1 MSRKKMITLFIVL
14 LAIILVALV
23 FLISFLKNRITN
35 VEQLEEGSS
44 ILDEYGKAE
53 NDSISRTSYFDIT
66 TCVTEYLDMLN
77 TQKSIYYQRDET
89 GKFVLA
95 VEENEIKE
103 DIYSLLSQS
112 YISKNNITIENLY
125 NYVEP
130 LEESVLFV
138 PLEASVI
145 QDADIARFLVHG
157 LVETLELNVIDEIF
171 VIVNI
176 DVANTLFS
184 IEPIEG
190 DYNSISEI
198 EVERTDEKI
207 EANDNNE
214 FIRYSVSYETTAK
227 DYINLYKRLALGSPE
242 TMYNLLDED
251 YREARFGSVEEFEK
265 YINEN
270 RENIFGIRVETYQA
284 TEKDGYTQYVCI
296 DQYDNYYIFR
306 EIGIL
311 NYSVI
316 LDTYTIDLPEFIERY
331 DSSANNIKVA
341 LNIEKL
347 IEATKMGDY
356 QYVYNKL
363 NESFKANNFDTL
375 EKLESYISERFDATE
390 DEVEYV
396 KYEEVAGVYTY
407 NIEIT
412 DTSENEKIDAK
423 IIMDLK
429 DERDFAFSFSV
440 EN

>member
-198 EVERTDEKI
+198 EVEQTDEKI

-242 TMYNLLDED
+242 IMYNLLDED
-251 YREARFGSVEEFEK
+251 YREARFESVEEFEK

-375 EKLESYISERFDATE
+375 EKFENYISERFDATE
-390 DEVEYV
+390 DIVEYV

-407 NIEIT
+407 NIEVT
-412 DTSENEKIDAK
+412 DTSENETIDAK

-429 DERDFAFSFSV
+429 DERDFVFSFSV